1 MPDVATTAYNVAT
14 MAEVSVREL
23 KNNLS
28 RYLREAEAGYEVTVT
43 RHGKKVATLTPA
55 EKKPPEDRELEGIW
69 KMVREG
75 KATWSGEKFV
85 PPKKR
90 VKLRGK
96 GPTISE
102 MLLEDRR

>member
-1 MPDVATTAYNVAT
+1 MS
-14 MAEVSVREL
+14 EVSVREL

-28 RYLREAEAGYEVTVT
+28 RYLREVEAGHEVTVT
-43 RHGKKVATLTPA
+43 RRGKRVATLTPA
-55 EKKPPEDRELEGIW
+55 EKKAPKGRGMEGIW

-75 KATWSGEKFV
+75 KMTWSGEKFV

-96 GPTISE
+96 GPTATE
-102 MLLEDRR
+102 MLLEDRHSERDW

>member
-1 MPDVATTAYNVAT
+1 MS
-14 MAEVSVREL
+14 EVSVREL

-43 RHGKKVATLTPA
+43 RRGKKVATLASVATASTA
-55 EKKPPEDRELEGIW
+55 EDSGLEGIW

-75 KATWSGEKFV
+75 KMTWSGEKFV

-102 MLLEDRR
+102 MLLEDRHSERDW